1 MLATDSVLWSILI
14 DFLPCMDLEFG
25 RPIKFILINL
35 SGTYRKL
42 LRGLKVFHER
52 FLVGEIWE
60 KGLVRRQYVVNA
72 NLRSSHQAEP
82 WNLYLV
88 DFWLLDCF
96 LCDFPISLVLLNW
109 LRDCFFCDLPI
120 SLILLNG
127 KDFVTLKLLPLR
139 AILGIYLVG
148 QWTLP
153 WEIFRKRNLLKMVW
167 LDDNM

>member
-35 SGTYRKL
+35 SGTHRKL
-42 LRGLKVFHER
+42 LRELKVFHER

-60 KGLVRRQYVVNA
+60 KGLVRWQYVVNA
-72 NLRSSHQAEP
+72 NLRSSHQTEP

-96 LCDFPISLVLLNW
+96 LWLAHFINSPEWKGFYCIETTSSPSNIRHLFSGPMNASTRDFSPEKLVENGSIRRQYVVNAR
-109 LRDCFFCDLPI
+109 LR
-120 SLILLNG
+120 
-127 KDFVTLKLLPLR
+127 
-139 AILGIYLVG
+139 
-148 QWTLP
+148 
-153 WEIFRKRNLLKMVW
+153 
-167 LDDNM
+167 